1 MKENGN
7 EFIPFEEDGE
17 IAKNS
22 EDALQVTIGNEET
35 QSGADSFANEA
46 TAMQNENVPQQEPQ
60 KRNYEKYL
68 EGEGFEQ
75 FATPPQA
82 PDMMPEMLNAHDTY
96 YQAPAPAPVAPVNPA
111 ALEGLEEPVS
121 MGEWLVSMLL
131 MMIPCVNLVLV
142 FVWAFSKTEKKSK
155 SNFFKAQLIIMG
167 VILAIY
173 VLLFVVMIFFG
184 IAAAM

>member
-7 EFIPFEEDGE
+7 EFIPFEDGG
-17 IAKNS
+17 IAKSS
-22 EDALQVTIGNEET
+22 EDALQVTVGNEET

-46 TAMQNENVPQQEPQ
+46 AAMQNENVPQQEPQ

-96 YQAPAPAPVAPVNPA
+96 YQAPAPAPVPPMNPA
-111 ALEGLEEPVS
+111 ALDGLEEPVS

-155 SNFFKAQLIIMG
+155 SNYFKAQLIVFG
-167 VILAIY
+167 VLFAIY
-173 VLLFVVMIFFG
+173 ILLFVVMFIFG
-184 IAAAM
+184 IAAAL